1 MNEQE
6 NKQPENGASSE
17 QPKSSTATPQS
28 DALYPNLTGKRI
40 IVLAGTS
47 NSGKTSTLNELAA
60 LFQRNPGFTP
70 IGGPNPAL
78 SGWTD
83 TKYLFS
89 WNHGVRTVTIGIST
103 AGDTPDAID
112 DGFNYFNTHNCDIGF
127 IAAKSKWSSV
137 DRIEHICQPL
147 GIKPRY
153 LFLMTEWNQD
163 QVRTRPIVYQDV
175 ATDLLAQL

>member
-1 MNEQE
+1 MNEQKE
-6 NKQPENGASSE
+6 AISNSVTGAQP
-17 QPKSSTATPQS
+17 QVPATMQQS
-28 DALYPNLTGKRI
+28 GVEYANLTGNRI

-60 LFQRNPGFTP
+60 LLQRNPSFTQTD
-70 IGGPNPAL
+70 GPNPAL

-83 TKYLFS
+83 AKYLFS
-89 WNHGVRTVTIGIST
+89 LNQGARIVTIGIST
-103 AGDTPDAID
+103 AGDTSDVID
-112 DGFNYFNTHNCDIGF
+112 DGFKYFNTHNCDIGF
-127 IAAKSKWSSV
+127 IAAKSKGYSV

-153 LFLMTEWNQD
+153 LFLMTERNQE

-175 ATDLLAQL
+175 AIDLFSQL